1 MKKILLSL
9 SILATIF
16 TSCSTDDNEDTIQ
29 PVEGEISGSATTNRT
44 FAFGN
49 YTLNGIYT
57 IENGVTVTFDAGKC
71 SKWS

>member
-16 TSCSTDDNEDTIQ
+16 TSCSTSDDEGTVQ

-57 IENGVTVTFDAGKC
+57 IEN
-71 SKWS
+71 

>member
-16 TSCSTDDNEDTIQ
+16 TSCSTSDDEGTVQ
-29 PVEGEISGSATTNRT
+29 PVEGEITGSATTNRT

-49 YTLNGIYT
+49 
-57 IENGVTVTFDAGKC
+57 
-71 SKWS
+71 